1 MTSSGAALWRGRG
14 PVQGSRKC
22 QDSREGNSE
31 MWLRM
36 GGGNLREVGTW
47 AGPWGEAEVCGR
59 RSGLKMFWVEMM
71 AWQDSEGRDGESG
84 VSGGKSQAKLGTESD

>member
-22 QDSREGNSE
+22 QDGREGNSE

-36 GGGNLREVGTW
+36 GGGNLREIGTW
-47 AGPWGEAEVCGR
+47 AGLGVKQRSVGEEA
-59 RSGLKMFWVEMM
+59 
-71 AWQDSEGRDGESG
+71 D
-84 VSGGKSQAKLGTESD
+84 